1 MAQAPPA
8 RQAAWHASARNSKTG
23 RTRTRASRRGAG
35 MPNGRGPYGARR
47 VAIRKASAAIH
58 RREFVPR
65 DTAAIRSNHH
75 LWCMPRWQAIESPLL
90 AVEAAAYEE
99 RELSRRAESAGAR
112 RRARTAVHARRS
124 RKQTRC
130 KLEQGRVGSWNRD
143 QLGSWELQLGVGT
156 RIRLGVDLSPVLP
169 PTKTLLHPSAMIST
183 VPPDKGA
190 RDG

>member
-1 MAQAPPA
+1 MSARSESPA
-8 RQAAWHASARNSKTG
+8 RVSMPEADDVWLARLSC
-23 RTRTRASRRGAG
+23 GAG

-156 RIRLGVDLSPVLP
+156 RISWEL
-169 PTKTLLHPSAMIST
+169 ISRPFFRRRKRCCT
-183 VPPDKGA
+183 
-190 RDG
+190 RRQ